1 MTFRPTKILRLTMA
15 QTAPYA
21 YWPDND
27 GWQGYPYQW
36 QTTLYT
42 VTQAHGSPASRT
54 PYFYDGYDVNV
65 GDYIVTS
72 GQGRILKIVT
82 ITSQNSGEVS
92 CIVEDENR
100 ENILLD
106 ETTSGDGGIPDGE
119 GILFE
124 VKNGWPILH
133 PLPDALAGALP
144 PYFSADIIARFMN
157 SRIDSGGGGAGVT
170 GATGPAG
177 PTGVTGAT
185 GPQGATGVGVAGPI
199 YATGVQ
205 FTYPGLN
212 YTNVSEA
219 VTDLIGNALTP
230 NPNQPQV
237 TMVNNIG
244 QVEYGTVITA
254 ATVSWSLP
262 QGTIVTQSLSDVG
275 ALTPSLRSYALT
287 NLNITTDKTYTL
299 TYTLTYL
306 GFIGTINGSAS
317 TTISFGL
324 KRYWG
329 LSSADAI
336 TDAGIIGLSS
346 EFSNSRAQ
354 TRTFNPNAQY
364 IYFAYPAALGAAS
377 FKFNGLT
384 NSAWLLTN
392 RLFINAAGG
401 AAQYNIYRSEY
412 QQSGA
417 NLSIEVL

>member
-1 MTFRPTKILRLTMA
+1 MA

-21 YWPDND
+21 YWPAND
-27 GWQGYPYQW
+27 GWQGYPYRW
-36 QTTLYT
+36 QTKLYT
-42 VTQAHGSPASRT
+42 VTQSHGSPASRT

-82 ITSQNSGEVS
+82 IISQNGGEVA

-177 PTGVTGAT
+177 PAGAT
-185 GPQGATGVGVAGPI
+185 GPQGPQGATGVGVAGPI

-212 YTNVSEA
+212 YTSLSEA

-237 TMVNNIG
+237 TMSNSAG
-244 QVEYGTVITA
+244 QLEYGTILTA
-254 ATVSWSLP
+254 TTVSWSLP

-299 TYTLTYL
+299 TYTLSYL
-306 GFIGTINGSAS
+306 GFIGTVNGSAS

-329 LSSADAI
+329 LSSAAAI

-346 EFSNSRAQ
+346 EFSTTRAQ

-364 IYFAYPAALGAAS
+364 IYFAYPSALGAAS

-392 RLFINAAGG
+392 RLFINAVGG

>member
-1 MTFRPTKILRLTMA
+1 MTFRPTKILRFTMA

-42 VTQAHGSPASRT
+42 VTQSHGSPDSPT
-54 PYFYDGYDVNV
+54 PYFYNGDDVNV

-82 ITSQNSGEVS
+82 ITSQNGGEVS
-92 CIVEDENR
+92 CVVEDENR

-157 SRIDSGGGGAGVT
+157 SRIDSGGGGSGVT

-177 PTGVTGAT
+177 PTGVIGVT

-237 TMVNNIG
+237 TMINNVG
-244 QVEYGTVITA
+244 QVEYGTLVTA
-254 ATVSWSLP
+254 AIVSWSLP

-275 ALTPSLRSYALT
+275 ALAPNLRSYALT

-306 GFIGTINGSAS
+306 GFIGTISGSAS
-317 TTISFGL
+317 TTISFSL

-329 LSSADAI
+329 LSSAAAI
-336 TDAGIIGLSS
+336 TDAGIIGLDA
-346 EFSNSRAQ
+346 EFSTSRAQ

-364 IYFAYPAALGAAS
+364 IYFAYPVALGTAA

-384 NSAWLLTN
+384 NSAWLLTA

>member
-1 MTFRPTKILRLTMA
+1 MA

-21 YWPDND
+21 YWPAND

-42 VTQAHGSPASRT
+42 VTQSHGAPDSRT

-82 ITSQNSGEVS
+82 ITSQNGGEVS

-157 SRIDSGGGGAGVT
+157 SRLDSGGGGAGVT

-177 PTGVTGAT
+177 PTGVTGVT

-237 TMVNNIG
+237 TMLNNIG
-244 QVEYGTVITA
+244 QVEYGTLITA

-329 LSSADAI
+329 LSSEAAI

-346 EFSNSRAQ
+346 EFSTSRAQ

-364 IYFAYPAALGAAS
+364 IYFAYPTALGAAA